1 MNTNI
6 AMIISFNS
14 RASEAW
20 EGPREGGSFAGASEA
35 WEGSREEREGFA
47 DRSKALEEV
56 TGKNTGNKRLAGA
69 SEAWEGTQEIRK
81 SP

>member
-20 EGPREGGSFAGASEA
+20 EGPREGREGSQVERKSFAGRSEA
-35 WEGSREEREGFA
+35 WEG
-47 DRSKALEEV
+47 V
-56 TGKNTGNKRLAGA
+56 TGESTGGKGLAGA
-69 SEAWEGTQEIRK
+69 SEAWEGPQEIRK
-81 SP
+81 SPQK